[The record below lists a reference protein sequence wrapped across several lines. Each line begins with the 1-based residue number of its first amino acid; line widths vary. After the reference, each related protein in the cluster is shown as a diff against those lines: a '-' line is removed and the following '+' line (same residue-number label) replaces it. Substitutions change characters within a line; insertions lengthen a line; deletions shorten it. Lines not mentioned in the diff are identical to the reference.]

1 MGPYTPNKDIE
12 LSKHFFGGGILCW
25 DEMIHPIFKAQ
36 TLSVRSA
43 GVLGQNENN
52 NSNKQKGRHT
62 VIHCLNWGQAEEE
75 KEAPFSFFSMP
86 IFV

>member
-12 LSKHFFGGGILCW
+12 LSKHFFWGGVLCW
-25 DEMIHPIFKAQ
+25 DEMIHPIFTAQ

-52 NSNKQKGRHT
+52 SNKQKGRHA

-75 KEAPFSFFSMP
+75 KEAPFAFFSMP
-86 IFV
+86 ISV

>member
-12 LSKHFFGGGILCW
+12 LSKHFGGGILCW
-25 DEMIHPIFKAQ
+25 DEMIHSIFKAQ

-52 NSNKQKGRHT
+52 NSNKQRGRHT

-75 KEAPFSFFSMP
+75 EKEAPFGFFSIP
-86 IFV
+86 ISV